1 MNIRNFSES
10 DKAMPAGVCHI
21 FDSYINARIS
31 GQSAQDSHGW
41 YLRFSFD
48 CYFDELRVKIY
59 LLVVDKVSFSSIW
72 KCLFS
77 VSGKGGLCIRQ
88 F

>member
-10 DKAMPAGVCHI
+10 DKAMPAGVCHLTLTYG
-21 FDSYINARIS
+21 FQVSQPKTLMVGVCGFRLTVFY
-31 GQSAQDSHGW
+31 
-41 YLRFSFD
+41 
-48 CYFDELRVKIY
+48 ELRVKIY
-59 LLVVDKVSFSSIW
+59 LLVVDKVSFSYIW

-77 VSGKGGLCIRQ
+77 VSAKGGLCIDQ